1 MKKLISLNDFT
12 CYKERMNSKNLIKR
26 LRDKIMKNI
35 YENCR
40 DTAKE
45 HQAENNFMLGA
56 NIAGFKRVAEAMVI
70 QGLV

>member
-35 YENCR
+35 IENLFH
-40 DTAKE
+40 T
-45 HQAENNFMLGA
+45 FMEEGQRKSFFELLSEVY
-56 NIAGFKRVAEAMVI
+56 K
-70 QGLV
+70 

>member
-35 YENCR
+35 IENLSH
-40 DTAKE
+40 T
-45 HQAENNFMLGA
+45 FMEEGQRKSFFELLSEVY
-56 NIAGFKRVAEAMVI
+56 K
-70 QGLV
+70 

>member
-35 YENCR
+35 IENLFH
-40 DTAKE
+40 T
-45 HQAENNFMLGA
+45 FMEEGQRKSFFELLSDVS
-56 NIAGFKRVAEAMVI
+56 K
-70 QGLV
+70 

>member
-35 YENCR
+35 IEKKSH
-40 DTAKE
+40 T
-45 HQAENNFMLGA
+45 FMEEGQR
-56 NIAGFKRVAEAMVI
+56 K
-70 QGLV
+70 

>member
-1 MKKLISLNDFT
+1 
-12 CYKERMNSKNLIKR
+12 
-26 LRDKIMKNI
+26 MKNN

-45 HQAENNFMLGA
+45 QQAENNFMRGA

>member
-35 YENCR
+35 IENLSH
-40 DTAKE
+40 T
-45 HQAENNFMLGA
+45 FMEEGQR
-56 NIAGFKRVAEAMVI
+56 K
-70 QGLV
+70 

>member
-1 MKKLISLNDFT
+1 
-12 CYKERMNSKNLIKR
+12 
-26 LRDKIMKNI
+26 MKNI

>member
-35 YENCR
+35 IDNLFH
-40 DTAKE
+40 T
-45 HQAENNFMLGA
+45 FMEEGQRNKFIESLSEVY
-56 NIAGFKRVAEAMVI
+56 K
-70 QGLV
+70 